1 MITKSFI
8 LSSSGFKNV
17 IKDEKQFTFIFGEK
31 DFHMN
36 SMCAE
41 FLSPLVSHLHHSD
54 PTIDSIHLQL
64 PPNISKLNYISDDLK
79 HIIIDLSNGSQVAIN
94 ETQSEKIRYLSILL
108 CNEELYS
115 KMRELYPKEN
125 GEEQIQFYL
134 DEIKMIDQLS
144 KQNGSMQI
152 DVNYLINMISSHLY
166 CIGKEEIKNLPITT
180 IQKILLCD
188 QIAIESEDWLFDLIN
203 EIFSQNDECE
213 NLSLIEMYELIEVEN
228 LSESKFEEMLMRIN
242 PNEISSA
249 LWRNICKR
257 LIRTDTKEDTP
268 KTRYHKALKKEEST
282 AKPVLTVL
290 FDGKKENEL
299 NGIIRKLT
307 QKCNG
312 NVHDKGVVE
321 VTASS
326 DYGDGNSSS
335 CKPKFAVD
343 LDNKETRFVSK
354 KKENSWLVYDFKEQ
368 KVQPTHYSI
377 TSRPMGK
384 GDWHPMNWVIEG
396 SNDNKEWKTLDS
408 RQNISVL
415 NGCNVTH
422 TLQIQE
428 KLGNNEYYRYLK
440 IRQTGVNAA
449 GSFYFGFSALEYF
462 GTMI

>member
-1 MITKSFI
+1 MDTKSFI

-64 PPNISKLNYISDDLK
+64 PPNVNMNDSNDYISDDLK
-79 HIIIDLSNGSQVAIN
+79 HIIIDLSNGSQVTIN

-125 GEEQIQFYL
+125 EEEQIQFYL

-166 CIGKEEIKNLPITT
+166 CIGKEEIKNLPIKI

-188 QIAIESEDWLFDLIN
+188 QITIESEDWLFDLIN
-203 EIFSQNDECE
+203 EIFSKNDECE

-242 PNEISSA
+242 PNEIGSA

-268 KTRYHKALKKEEST
+268 KARYRKALKKEEST
-282 AKPVLTVL
+282 TKPVLTVL

-307 QKCNG
+307 QECNG

-326 DYGDGNSSS
+326 DCGGGNSDIR
-335 CKPKFAVD
+335 KPKFAVD
-343 LDNKETRFVSK
+343 LDNKRTRFVS
-354 KKENSWLVYDFKEQ
+354 
-368 KVQPTHYSI
+368 
-377 TSRPMGK
+377 
-384 GDWHPMNWVIEG
+384 
-396 SNDNKEWKTLDS
+396 NDEKDS
-408 RQNISVL
+408 
-415 NGCNVTH
+415 
-422 TLQIQE
+422 
-428 KLGNNEYYRYLK
+428 
-440 IRQTGVNAA
+440 
-449 GSFYFGFSALEYF
+449 
-462 GTMI
+462 